1 MTTSLR
7 GLLDWYETLTP
18 ESLETIGSY
27 YTEDAYFKDPFNE
40 TRSRDVILRIF
51 RDMFETLD
59 NPSFIFD
66 ETIADARKA
75 FITWQFSFYWRGKLM
90 VIHGG
95 SHLCFAEDGRVEY
108 HRDYWDAAEELYEKI
123 PVIGWILRRIKAKAR
138 A

>member
-7 GLLDWYETLTP
+7 GLLDWYETLSP

-51 RDMFETLD
+51 RDMFDTLD
-59 NPSFIFD
+59 KPAFIFD

-75 FITWQFSFYWRGKLM
+75 FITWQFSFYWRGKFM

-95 SHLCFAEDGRVEY
+95 SHLRFAEDGRVEY